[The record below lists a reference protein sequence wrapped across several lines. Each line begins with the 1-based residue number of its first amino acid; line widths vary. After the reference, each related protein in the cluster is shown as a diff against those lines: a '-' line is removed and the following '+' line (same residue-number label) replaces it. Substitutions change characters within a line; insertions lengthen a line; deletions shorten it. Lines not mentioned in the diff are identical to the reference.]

1 MFQHFAIFKF
11 FQSRKYQHNEDD
23 FQFKFLISNKLLNS
37 LNMNINIMNMKT
49 NRSYY

>member
-23 FQFKFLISNKLLNS
+23 FQFKFKLSFSFSKMSFIIFFYLLIIT
-37 LNMNINIMNMKT
+37 NIT
-49 NRSYY
+49 V